1 MAFHYSFPEK
11 VAHPA
16 QRIHCLCG
24 SAMQLK
30 NGSPLFF
37 KGRKLQTK
45 KGLLLPFHKRFRSSP
60 YQSSDFIPLPSKK
73 TDAKGASAQDQQE
86 NGC

>member
-30 NGSPLFF
+30 NVSPFLLVRYRLG
-37 KGRKLQTK
+37 KTPKL
-45 KGLLLPFHKRFRSSP
+45 GFRLPYIKEKFE
-60 YQSSDFIPLPSKK
+60 
-73 TDAKGASAQDQQE
+73 KGAPLLYP
-86 NGC
+86 

>member
-1 MAFHYSFPEK
+1 MPNRILLTKVVLLKKVNKQPQVTWLFTIPYSFPEK

-30 NGSPLFF
+30 NGSGGKTPN
-37 KGRKLQTK
+37 K
-45 KGLLLPFHKRFRSSP
+45 KVLPFLTLTSSN
-60 YQSSDFIPLPSKK
+60 K
-73 TDAKGASAQDQQE
+73 
-86 NGC
+86 